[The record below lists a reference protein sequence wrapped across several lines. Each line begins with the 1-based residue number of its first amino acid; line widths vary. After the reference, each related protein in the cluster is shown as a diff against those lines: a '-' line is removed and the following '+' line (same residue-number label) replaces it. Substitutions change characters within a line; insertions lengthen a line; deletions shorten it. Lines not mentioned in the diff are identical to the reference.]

1 MKKVTALFAIC
12 ALAAVAANAAP
23 QFSSGPYTVSGDG
36 LDAFDCTGTIK
47 WEQPPDGASGLSS
60 QDDTCY
66 PFSSECAD
74 DFMGDGNSVIGVGWY
89 GVYWNGTPLA
99 PDAFN
104 VRFYSDASGLPGT
117 QLALTTTSN
126 YNETAGDPYG
136 YCSDVD
142 SFSKAD
148 GVKYHLSIQAV
159 LCFPP
164 QWGFASGTGNGA
176 QGSFQSALFGFPT
189 WVPNTTVFGIPYEL
203 AFLLYNDDGGGTP
216 TEEAS
221 WSTIKNLYR

>member
-23 QFSSGPYTVSGDG
+23 QLSSGPYTVSGDG

-66 PFSSECAD
+66 PFQSECAD
-74 DFMGDGNSVIGVGWY
+74 DFMGDGQSVIGVGWY

-104 VRFYSDASGLPGT
+104 IRFYSDSSGFPGT
-117 QLALTTTSN
+117 ELSLTTSSN
-126 YNETAGDPYG
+126 YNETAGAPNG
-136 YCSDVD
+136 YCSDVTA
-142 SFSKAD
+142 FSKAD
-148 GVKYHLSIQAV
+148 GVKYHVSIQAV
-159 LCFPP
+159 MCFPP
-164 QWGFASGTGNGA
+164 QWGIGTGTGNGV
-176 QGSFQSALFGFPT
+176 QGSFKSALFGFPD
-189 WVPNTTVFGIPYEL
+189 WTTNSTIFGVPYEL
-203 AFLLYNDDGGGTP
+203 AFLLYNDEDGGTP